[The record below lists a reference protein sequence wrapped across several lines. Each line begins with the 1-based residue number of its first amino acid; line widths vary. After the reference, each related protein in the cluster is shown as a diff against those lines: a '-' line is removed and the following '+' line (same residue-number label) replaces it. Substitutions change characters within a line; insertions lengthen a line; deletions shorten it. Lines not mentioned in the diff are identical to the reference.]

1 MGGSVHRFRE
11 RPCIPWLLDH
21 ALSGAPSS
29 SAEWPSQS
37 YCLPCAWT
45 PARRAS
51 PPLRGRV
58 ARVGGVVRMLRCG
71 WTSSVGGTC
80 SFGLSKAPPKHVLG
94 LHAQSANTSH
104 TAGTP
109 L

>member
-80 SFGLSKAPPKHVLG
+80 SVGLSKARSGPSCTERQHV
-94 LHAQSANTSH
+94 SH
-104 TAGTP
+104 CRYAT
-109 L
+109 LSC